1 MGNAGSPWPPM
12 PPRLKWSDL
21 ESGLSGMNLLRLVLL
36 TLAIVVFG
44 AIGWRLTGTPG
55 SGGGPKPT
63 EMAAAPPAAPVVE
76 PPRAPAVAP
85 PAIPAAPAVPA
96 QPTAPRPAL
105 PPAGPLPP
113 SAPAA
118 QPPAAQPSGLVPAAP
133 RIGTAADPDRAAVE
147 ARLQAV
153 PDLAR
158 VFALMRTEFPAVAD
172 RSLAAAAETLRRSGQ
187 PPSPDDMI
195 AAAMRDARLSA
206 GVLAARAGP
215 DALAAIFEAKAAT
228 LADLEAADPRI
239 CADYVYGGTSPEF
252 NDFAVTHRALVARA
266 DLATLAAM
274 ADGRNRHMSW
284 DTPSPDDYALIEN
297 ALRQKGL
304 SADEI
309 GAVLDGKTFD
319 HPPSDTRLCD
329 NARAYLD
336 AMRAMP
342 ADARNRVYGLAAEL
356 LARS

>member
-1 MGNAGSPWPPM
+1 
-12 PPRLKWSDL
+12 
-21 ESGLSGMNLLRLVLL
+21 MNLLRLVLL
-36 TLAIVVFG
+36 GLAIVVFG
-44 AIGWRLTGTPG
+44 AIGWRLIGMPG
-55 SGGGPKPT
+55 PAGGHKPT
-63 EMAAAPPAAPVVE
+63 EIAAAPQAAPTIE
-76 PPRAPAVAP
+76 PPRAPAVPAP
-85 PAIPAAPAVPA
+85 TIPVPASPAVPV
-96 QPTAPRPAL
+96 QTAPPREVA
-105 PPAGPLPP
+105 PPTMPSPP
-113 SAPAA
+113 VAPATA
-118 QPPAAQPSGLVPAAP
+118 PPPAASPLTPQPATPQPSSLPAGAAP
-133 RIGTAADPDRAAVE
+133 GGGTAAPDRAAVE

-172 RSLAAAAETLRRSGQ
+172 RSLAAAAETLRKTGQ

-215 DALAAIFEAKAAT
+215 EALAAIFEAKAAT

-252 NDFAVTHRALVARA
+252 NDFAVTHRALVART

-274 ADGRNRHMSW
+274 ADGRTRHMIW

-309 GAVLDGKTFD
+309 GAVLDGKSFD

-336 AMRAMP
+336 AMRSMP
-342 ADARNRVYGLAAEL
+342 AEARNRVYGLAAEL

>member
-1 MGNAGSPWPPM
+1 
-12 PPRLKWSDL
+12 
-21 ESGLSGMNLLRLVLL
+21 MNLLRVVLL
-36 TLAIVVFG
+36 GLAIVVFG
-44 AIGWRLTGTPG
+44 AVGWRLIGLPGAG
-55 SGGGPKPT
+55 SGSKAT
-63 EMAAAPPAAPVVE
+63 QMAAGPTVE
-76 PPRAPAVAP
+76 PPRAPAVPAPSVPAPSLPVVPEPPRATAP
-85 PAIPAAPAVPA
+85 PASPKPPSPPAEAHPPAAPPVTPPSPQLPGP
-96 QPTAPRPAL
+96 QPSSL
-105 PPAGPLPP
+105 PAGPGRVG
-113 SAPAA
+113 APLDA
-118 QPPAAQPSGLVPAAP
+118 
-133 RIGTAADPDRAAVE
+133 DRATVQ

-172 RSLAAAAETLRRSGQ
+172 RSLTAAVDALRKTGQ

-215 DALAAIFEAKAAT
+215 EALAAIFEAKAAT

-252 NDFAVTHRALVARA
+252 SDFALSHRALVARA
-266 DLATLAAM
+266 DIATLAAM

-284 DTPSPDDYALIEN
+284 DTPSPEDYALIETQ
-297 ALRQKGL
+297 LKQKGL

-309 GAVLDGKTFD
+309 GAVLDGKSFD

-342 ADARNRVYGLAAEL
+342 IDARNRVYGLAAEL